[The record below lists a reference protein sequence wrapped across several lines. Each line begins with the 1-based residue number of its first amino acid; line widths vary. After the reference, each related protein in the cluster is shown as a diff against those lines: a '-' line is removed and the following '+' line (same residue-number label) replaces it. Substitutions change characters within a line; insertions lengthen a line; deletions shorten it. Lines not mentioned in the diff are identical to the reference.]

1 MSRVMKI
8 TQRII
13 FVILICVCPSSSQ
26 ISAAQHRGTS
36 TPGEPPNDS
45 ANLPAYSTQPVSI
58 TGSLAESLSAFSP
71 SYTKSE
77 PLLLLLC
84 GIAMF
89 AGATTVKRAAGRKR
103 SSIR

>member
-1 MSRVMKI
+1 MKI
-8 TQRII
+8 TQRFI
-13 FVILICVCPSSSQ
+13 FIILICACLSSSL
-26 ISAAQHRGTS
+26 ITAAQHRETF
-36 TPGEPPNDS
+36 TPGGSPNDS

-71 SYTKSE
+71 SYMKSE

-103 SSIR
+103 SSLR